1 MNRLL
6 LLSRGEF
13 EAFYNHAEQE
23 KQALRAEFLKL
34 SSMVYFLFFV
44 FYFLFSILYIYFLMH
59 M

>member
-23 KQALRAEFLKL
+23 KQALRAEFLEL
-34 SSMVYFLFFV
+34 SSMVYFCSLFFIFCSP
-44 FYFLFSILYIYFLMH
+44 FYIFIF
-59 M
+59 